1 MLSAQRVKQITQVV
15 KHLSPYFMSINWAKI
30 LFHSMDD
37 KNNKLSGVLYEIDK
51 TKKSKGYLLKLDD
64 KSKVDKL
71 MTILDKSSY
80 QVFHYH

>member
-1 MLSAQRVKQITQVV
+1 MDENGIIKVGQYIGIGDVIVGKLQK
-15 KHLSPYFMSINWAKI
+15 IN
-30 LFHSMDD
+30 D
-37 KNNKLSGVLYEIDK
+37 KNNKLNGVLYEIDK